1 MSERMKVS
9 SGTKWEDFVG
19 YSRAF
24 RAGHLIE
31 VSGTVAVDEN
41 GYVVNKND
49 AYAQTQ
55 YVIKKIEKALNDLG
69 ATLQDVVKT
78 RIYVSDIN
86 NWKEIGRAHGEF
98 FKDIKPASTLF
109 EVSTLIGLDFLVEIE
124 ATAIVD
130 D

>member
-1 MSERMKVS
+1 MNERKKVS

-19 YSRAF
+19 YSRAV
-24 RAGHLIE
+24 RAGHLVE

-41 GYVVNKND
+41 GYVVAKND

-69 ATLQDVVKT
+69 ASLQDVVKT

-86 NWKEIGRAHGEF
+86 NWKEIGKAHGEF

-130 D
+130 E